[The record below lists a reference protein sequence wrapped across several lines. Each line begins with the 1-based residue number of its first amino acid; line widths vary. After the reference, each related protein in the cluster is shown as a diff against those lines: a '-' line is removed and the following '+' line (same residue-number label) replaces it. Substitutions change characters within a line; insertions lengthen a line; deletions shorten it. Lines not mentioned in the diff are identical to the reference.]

1 MLSTGYNKEGGQAR
15 SMIPPP
21 STGNG
26 SMKSLKLRFPKS
38 TAYNRGLV
46 QILKQVCKQCE
57 KQVPTFVLEPVREAS
72 EQLDVI
78 FREKRKGLVIT
89 QRENLVV
96 IHANRIKNFG
106 NRYTLETDSDGSYI
120 GVAVAGSDRLHDL
133 FVDVAK
139 NGNVIM
145 SYKGQAKKALGG
157 KGSVVEIQLSIIPS
171 NEVESVYT
179 YCYTIRKDHLKKAEL
194 DSLRKMELR
203 ICRLSLSP
211 EPYLMTG
218 EGRICKIT
226 TKEFRKMFGVN
237 LLKVPSIADN
247 NRTQDLKIINDSYR
261 KLRPFIDGRCS
272 YDEGLKSGDL
282 RYVSKKLLM
291 KKILGQIHAGKIHL
305 PKVVIVRIN
314 ELVGNGLVAG
324 QYITRGTI
332 IGEYIGA
339 IIKVVP
345 MTTHEGVDNTYFAPY
360 SIQEVPGSEMFVM
373 DAKRAG
379 NPTRFINHS
388 DDNPNA
394 VWVPLFDGEK
404 FRLIIVATKAIPR
417 GKQILLK
424 YRLSYWLNLRIPN
437 PVPL

>member
-1 MLSTGYNKEGGQAR
+1 
-15 SMIPPP
+15 MIPPP

-345 MTTHEGVDNTYFAPY
+345 MTTNEGVDNTYFAPY

>member
-1 MLSTGYNKEGGQAR
+1 
-15 SMIPPP
+15 MIPPP

-345 MTTHEGVDNTYFAPY
+345 MTTNEGVDNTYFAPY
-360 SIQEVPGSEMFVM
+360 SIQELPGSEMFVM

>member
-1 MLSTGYNKEGGQAR
+1 
-15 SMIPPP
+15 MIPPP

-194 DSLRKMELR
+194 DSLRKMELK

-211 EPYLMTG
+211 EPYVMTC

-226 TKEFRKMFGVN
+226 TKEFKKRFGVK
-237 LLKVPSIADN
+237 LLKVPAVADN
-247 NRTQDLKIINDSYR
+247 YRTRDLKIINDSYR

-345 MTTHEGVDNTYFAPY
+345 MTTNEGVDNTYFAPY
-360 SIQEVPGSEMFVM
+360 SIPEVPGSEMFVM

>member
-1 MLSTGYNKEGGQAR
+1 
-15 SMIPPP
+15 MIPPP

-145 SYKGQAKKALGG
+145 SYKGQAKKTLGG

-345 MTTHEGVDNTYFAPY
+345 MTTNEGVDNTYFAPY

>member
-1 MLSTGYNKEGGQAR
+1 
-15 SMIPPP
+15 MIPPP

-46 QILKQVCKQCE
+46 QILKHVCKQCE

-106 NRYTLETDSDGSYI
+106 NRYTLETDSDGSSI

-145 SYKGQAKKALGG
+145 SYKGQARKALGG

-171 NEVESVYT
+171 NEVDSVYI
-179 YCYTIRKDHLKKAEL
+179 YCYAIRKNHLKKAEL
-194 DSLRKMELR
+194 DSLRKMELK
-203 ICRLSLSP
+203 ISRLSLSP

-261 KLRPFIDGRCS
+261 KLRPFIEGRCS

-305 PKVVIVRIN
+305 PKVVIVRVN

-332 IGEYIGA
+332 IGEYSGA
-339 IIKVVP
+339 ILKVVP
-345 MTTHEGVDNTYFAPY
+345 MATNEGVDNTYFAPY

-388 DDNPNA
+388 DDNSNA

>member
-1 MLSTGYNKEGGQAR
+1 
-15 SMIPPP
+15 MIPPP

-226 TKEFRKMFGVN
+226 TMEFKKMFGVK
-237 LLKVPSIADN
+237 LLKEPAIEDN
-247 NRTQDLKIINDSYR
+247 YRTQDLKIINDSYR

-345 MTTHEGVDNTYFAPY
+345 MTTNEGVDNTYFAPY

>member
-1 MLSTGYNKEGGQAR
+1 
-15 SMIPPP
+15 MIPPP

-194 DSLRKMELR
+194 DSLRKMELK

-211 EPYLMTG
+211 EPHLMTG

-226 TKEFRKMFGVN
+226 TKEFKKRFGVK
-237 LLKVPSIADN
+237 LLKAPAVADN
-247 NRTQDLKIINDSYR
+247 YRTRDLKIINDSYR

-345 MTTHEGVDNTYFAPY
+345 MTTNEGVDNTYFAPY

>member
-1 MLSTGYNKEGGQAR
+1 
-15 SMIPPP
+15 MIPPP

-345 MTTHEGVDNTYFAPY
+345 MTTNEGVDNTYFAPY

-388 DDNPNA
+388 NDNSNA
-394 VWVPLFDGEK
+394 VWVPVFDGEK
-404 FRLIIVATKAIPR
+404 FRLIVAATKAIPD

-424 YRLSYWLNLRIPN
+424 YRFSYWLNPRIPS